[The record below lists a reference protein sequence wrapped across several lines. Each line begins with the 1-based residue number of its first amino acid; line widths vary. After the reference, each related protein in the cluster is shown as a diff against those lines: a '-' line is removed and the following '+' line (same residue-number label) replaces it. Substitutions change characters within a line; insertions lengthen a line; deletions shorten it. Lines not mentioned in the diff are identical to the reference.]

1 MCGIWGFSGR
11 PKAAHLKAI
20 IKRADERGGHGFGF
34 FGITKDN
41 RHIYHVS
48 HGRVDVDLLVRL
60 ACQCEIGIGHSR
72 LVTSGDMQ
80 VMNSQPVLGDGMVVV
95 HNGNIENH
103 RRIMYKL
110 GYEPRTNL
118 DSEALI
124 PMIKNDMADINGSY
138 LCISYDRYEHELKA
152 YNKTLPLEH
161 QRHGDTNYYCSKTW
175 QVQS

>member
-1 MCGIWGFSGR
+1 MCGIWGFEGKPEVR
-11 PKAAHLKAI
+11 HLRAI

-48 HGRVDVDLLVRL
+48 HGRVDIDLLVNL
-60 ACQCEIGIGHSR
+60 AKQCDVGIGHSR

-80 VMNSQPVLGDGMVVV
+80 IMNSQPVLGDGMAVV
-95 HNGNIENH
+95 HNGNIHNH
-103 RRIMYKL
+103 LRIMYTL
-110 GYEPRTNL
+110 GYTPRTTL

-124 PMIKNDMADINGSY
+124 PMIKSGNADIDGAY
-138 LCISYDRYEHELKA
+138 LAIEYDRYDHQLKS
-152 YNKTLPLEH
+152 YNRTLPLVH
-161 QRHGDTNYYCSKTW
+161 QRHKETDYYCSKTW